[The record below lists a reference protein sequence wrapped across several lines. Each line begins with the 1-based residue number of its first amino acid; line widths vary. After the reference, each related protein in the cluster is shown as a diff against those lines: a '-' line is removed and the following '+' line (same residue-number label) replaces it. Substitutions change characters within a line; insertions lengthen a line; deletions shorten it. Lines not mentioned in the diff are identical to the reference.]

1 MLLCLLGAK
10 TQKEVLFNPSEED
23 KDVEGQRKQKRGG
36 YAMLRKFLL
45 IGVLAGLFATPMMA
59 SAKWVVVQ
67 GKRTVDSQEIH
78 FGFYKLY
85 AVIDIYK
92 VWYNDDPNAEEVW
105 KTDMLINATG
115 GACNDCA
122 YFSNHCHNSFNK
134 DWWGKRMTFVFKG
147 KGFGS
152 WIAFGAKAVAPN
164 GVKALVIKEFGD
176 RP

>member
-1 MLLCLLGAK
+1 
-10 TQKEVLFNPSEED
+10 
-23 KDVEGQRKQKRGG
+23 
-36 YAMLRKFLL
+36 MLRKFLL
-45 IGVLAGLFATPMMA
+45 IGVLAGLFATPMIA
-59 SAKWVVVQ
+59 SADWVLVQ
-67 GKRTVDSQEIH
+67 GKRTIDSQEIH

-115 GACNDCA
+115 GAYNDCA

-134 DWWGKRMTFVFKG
+134 DWWNKRMTFVFKG

-152 WIAFGAKAVAPN
+152 WIAFGAKAVAPF
-164 GVKALVIKEFGD
+164 GLKAQVIKEFGE